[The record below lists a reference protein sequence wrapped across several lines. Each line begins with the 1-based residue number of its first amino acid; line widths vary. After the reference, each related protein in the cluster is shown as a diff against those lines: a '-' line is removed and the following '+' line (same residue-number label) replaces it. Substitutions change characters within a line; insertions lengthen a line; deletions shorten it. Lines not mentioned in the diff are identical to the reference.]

1 MQNGSLPNWNNTQT
15 GGAGATNVE
24 KYGTSWVRDLMR
36 AKSYSWDEFFLA
48 SPASGSRFNGAVDAN
63 HGFSTNPTIGHASH
77 GLGMNFDLGIGISFL
92 TGIFLTSQAPIGPTI
107 NPNVPGAPGLGG
119 WSNQYAVDLSEQLLN
134 ESTDAANQNLQ
145 RDAMRDFLA
154 LYSVMRN
161 NGAEANGWDDLPIS
175 GTGRT
180 PGQIAQ
186 VRAALFGDG
195 TRDGALIRRALI
207 GGVST
212 VTTAHDTNGQGQAEL
227 LRMRQV
233 LNALGIVNQNFRA
246 HHNHFHIDLKPP
258 GLVEISGGGSNLL
271 AASKSSTTTSP
282 ERASTTAT
290 PSQTK
295 YDAAMSICSFVA
307 PTGHPDFPIA
317 NQLYPAAAAESYF
330 HTRGTSL
337 LDPSGLLLEPLQ
349 TTLIDGPRHGEVV
362 LTADDPRLRVYRPN
376 AGYLGPDQMTF
387 EVEVKGKKLKVIYSV
402 VVNQLPSDQVY
413 KDPELNKLCPDGFGI
428 KELPN
433 SGKGGKGSSLD
444 ILELPAD
451 GPITP
456 EKLAEF
462 HAASIHRF
470 RKGSGRLGYKHASGG
485 RRIR

>member
-1 MQNGSLPNWNNTQT
+1 
-15 GGAGATNVE
+15 
-24 KYGTSWVRDLMR
+24 
-36 AKSYSWDEFFLA
+36 
-48 SPASGSRFNGAVDAN
+48 
-63 HGFSTNPTIGHASH
+63 
-77 GLGMNFDLGIGISFL
+77 MNFDLGIGISFL

-119 WSNQYAVDLSEQLLN
+119 WSNQYAVDLSDQLVNSISNDLGR
-134 ESTDAANQNLQ
+134 NLQ

-175 GTGRT
+175 GTSRT

-258 GLVEISGGGSNLL
+258 ALVEITGSGSNLL
-271 AASKSSTTTSP
+271 AAGPTSSES
-282 ERASTTAT
+282 RSGSTPAT
-290 PSQTK
+290 PTASQSK
-295 YDAAMSICSFVA
+295 YDAVMSVCSFVA
-307 PTGHPDFPIA
+307 PFGHPDLSLA
-317 NQLYPAAAAESYF
+317 NGVSGLAGAQTYF
-330 HTRGTSL
+330 HARGVSL
-337 LDPSGLLLEPLQ
+337 LDPSGVLQEPLQ
-349 TTLIDGPRHGEVV
+349 TTTLDGPRHGQLIQSSEY
-362 LTADDPRLRVYRPN
+362 PGSYIYHPER
-376 AGYLGPDQMTF
+376 GYLGPDQMTF

-413 KDPELNKLCPDGFGI
+413 KDPELNKLCPGGFGI

-462 HAASIHRF
+462 HAAF
-470 RKGSGRLGYKHASGG
+470 TNKPGSDHSFL
-485 RRIR
+485 